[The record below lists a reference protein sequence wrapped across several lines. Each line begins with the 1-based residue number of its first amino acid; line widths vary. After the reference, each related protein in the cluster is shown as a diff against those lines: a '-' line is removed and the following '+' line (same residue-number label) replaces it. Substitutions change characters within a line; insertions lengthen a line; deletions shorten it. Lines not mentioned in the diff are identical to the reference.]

1 MRPID
6 IPRSELGPPI
16 PGPTR
21 SPASLFADLADVR
34 VTALTVEPPTSP
46 DDATATVQAC
56 IHLGALLPADVRVD
70 LISAPRDAD
79 AHVPSMCHRLCSVL
93 SYRNGSYLFEA
104 SIVATELPELRD
116 VAIRVSPAQGGA
128 AAAREATVVLPSPQR
143 EEASSG
149 RGEAPRASDPE
160 HLLPRRAPAPAAL
173 EAPRA

>member
-70 LISAPRDAD
+70 LISAPRDTD
-79 AHVPSMCHRLCSVL
+79 GRAHVPSMCHRLCSVL
-93 SYRNGSYLFEA
+93 SYQNGSYLFEA
-104 SIVATELPELRD
+104 SVVATELPELRD
-116 VAIRVSPAQGGA
+116 VAIRVTPAQGSA
-128 AAAREATVVLPSPQR
+128 AAARDATVIVP
-143 EEASSG
+143 
-149 RGEAPRASDPE
+149 APRNDEGSRSGDPE
-160 HLLPRRAPAPAAL
+160 HLLPRLQPARTAL
-173 EAPRA
+173 AGPSA